1 MPPPSPRQPPF
12 TQVGRAFQLSRV
24 RAVDESNPEAGQ
36 VLAAVMH
43 VADVLAVGA
52 SAAGGAAT
60 SVAHPPEQAALHALA
75 LEYLSTDEA
84 VAEAKLQPP
93 VLVPVAQA
101 SLNLKALDAPADV
114 AVGDSELLLLETQPD
129 VVKKI
134 KKAFCEPGNVAH
146 CPPIALA
153 TEVVLAYG
161 DGAAPRQLVV
171 PSKGAEPQ
179 SFGSGAQL
187 QAAFAAGTLHPGDL
201 KPAVRDAVEAVL
213 QRVRAHVL
221 ADKELAAAEKEMQ
234 KVHKRMTSKK

>member
-1 MPPPSPRQPPF
+1 M
-12 TQVGRAFQLSRV
+12 GRAFQLSRV

-114 AVGDSELLLLETQPD
+114 AVGDGELLLLETQPD

-221 ADKELAAAEKEMQ
+221 ADKELTAAEKEMA

>member
-153 TEVVLAYG
+153 QEVVLAYG
-161 DGAAPRQLVV
+161 EGAAPRQLVV

-179 SFGSGAQL
+179 SFGSPAQL
-187 QAAFAAGTLHPGDL
+187 HTPRLVTWGRLGFRARRLRPPQLLCHHHTQPFNHRCVAFRLRRLLTYET
-201 KPAVRDAVEAVL
+201 V
-213 QRVRAHVL
+213 
-221 ADKELAAAEKEMQ
+221 
-234 KVHKRMTSKK
+234 